1 MYSEGSGNGSILAKS
16 KARALLCRT
25 MCVSYIRIHEYSLNI
40 TEKKYCYGKKFFEC
54 FFGDFQRVCCNNLLW
69 LVFLPGFCHH
79 YWRRGKSMGPPP
91 WFLEVCLALSPPLA
105 KAARIC
111 IWRFLWPRKP
121 ETEQLQRLPWP
132 SSWASFFCSSSTA
145 DFPLFFLPFFSER
158 KGQVVKSARSRMHF
172 SSCLLVHLSSSSSGT
187 KLYTLKEVEV
197 QELIE
202 AKSKA
207 EGK

>member
-1 MYSEGSGNGSILAKS
+1 ML
-16 KARALLCRT
+16 
-25 MCVSYIRIHEYSLNI
+25 
-40 TEKKYCYGKKFFEC
+40 
-54 FFGDFQRVCCNNLLW
+54 FFGDFQRVCCNNLF
-69 LVFLPGFCHH
+69 VARFLPGFCHH